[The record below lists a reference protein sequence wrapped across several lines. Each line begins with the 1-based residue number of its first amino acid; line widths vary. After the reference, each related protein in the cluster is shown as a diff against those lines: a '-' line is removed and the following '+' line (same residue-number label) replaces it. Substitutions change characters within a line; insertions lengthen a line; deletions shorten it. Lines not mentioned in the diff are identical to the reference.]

1 VFKVSVAQL
10 WSTRRR
16 LVGTMFAIVLGV
28 AFLSG
33 TLVLGDTL
41 QSNFDS
47 LFTQA
52 SRGTDAVVRS
62 ASGVS
67 KDAGSPDAT
76 RGLIDQSII
85 ERVRGVDGVAAAAGS
100 VQGFGR
106 LLDHDG
112 NGIGGNGPPT
122 FAGNWVTDPGLNPYH
137 LVAGRAP
144 RADDEVVINR
154 GAANAGGL
162 HLGDVTTVE
171 LPQPVKVRIVGLS
184 AFGSSDGLGA
194 VTFTAFTLPAAER
207 LVTKRPGEVS
217 SIAVRAEP
225 GVSQTQLVR
234 DLRTELPRGVEAI
247 TGAKLVS
254 ESTSDIDATFL
265 DFLRTFLLVFA
276 GVALLVA
283 TFSIYNTFAIIV
295 AQRTRESALLRAI
308 GATARQVLVAVVF
321 EAFVLGALASAIG
334 LFAGVGIAGLLKGLF
349 DAVGFSLPA
358 GGIVFTQTTV
368 LVAMGVGIGVTLLAS
383 VSPAVRA
390 ARVPPLAAL
399 RDVSVDRSNRS
410 RVRAVVGGL
419 LVAAGLTVSLLAAI
433 ANSGGGVFTEGAI
446 GALCTIAGVVVCGP
460 VVVRPVCRILG
471 APVARLRGVS
481 GALARRNAM
490 RNPRRTA
497 STASALMIGVC
508 VVTLFTVFAASLKAS
523 IDHSV
528 SASFRGDLVVTPGGF
543 GRGGFSPELAQQL
556 DALPAVGTAV
566 GTGSGSVRVAGDTH
580 TVTVADPV
588 PLARVVH
595 LDVQSGSLR
604 GLGASSLAIS
614 SSTADDHGWRV
625 GSVVPARFSDGA
637 TVPLRVGAVYG
648 NDDVVG
654 GYLLSR
660 AAWQPHATQD
670 IDSTVF
676 VELRDGVSLERGK
689 TAVRAVTASYGDPDV
704 LDRAEYVD
712 QSASR
717 VNITL
722 GIVYVLLA
730 LAIIIALMGI
740 ANTLSLAI
748 HERRRELGLL
758 RAVGQTRPQL
768 RTMVRWESVLI
779 ATFGTVGG
787 LALGVFLG
795 WALVRAASSSG
806 TLDRF
811 AAPAGQLAVVLVVG
825 ALAGVL
831 AGWRPARRAAKVDV
845 LDAIAGE

>member
-1 VFKVSVAQL
+1 VFTISVKQL

-41 QSNFDS
+41 KSNFDS

-62 ASGVS
+62 ASGVT
-67 KDAGSPDAT
+67 KDAGSPDVA
-76 RGLIDQSII
+76 RGLIDQSIV
-85 ERVRGVDGVAAAAGS
+85 ERVRAVDGVTAAAGS

-106 LLDHDG
+106 LLDHEG

-122 FAGNWVTDPGLNPYH
+122 FAGNWVTAPGLNPYH

-144 RADDEVVINR
+144 RRDDEVVINR
-154 GAANAGGL
+154 GAAKAGAL
-162 HLGDVTTVE
+162 HLGDLTTVE

-184 AFGSSDGLGA
+184 AFGSSDGLGG
-194 VTFTAFTLPAAER
+194 VTFTAFTLPAAQQ

-225 GVSQTQLVR
+225 GTSQAELVR
-234 DLRTELPRGVEAI
+234 DLRAELPRGVEAI
-247 TGAKLVS
+247 TGAKLVA
-254 ESTSDIDATFL
+254 ESTSDVDATFL

-295 AQRTRESALLRAI
+295 AQRTRESALLRAV

-321 EAFVLGALASAIG
+321 EAFVLGALASVVG

-349 DAVGFSLPA
+349 DAVGFALPA
-358 GGIVFTQTTV
+358 GGIVFTRSTV
-368 LVAMGVGIGVTLLAS
+368 LVAMGVGVGVTLLAG
-383 VSPAVRA
+383 VAPAVRA

-399 RDVSVDRSNRS
+399 RDMSVDRSDRS

-419 LVAAGLTVSLLAAI
+419 LVAAGLTVSLVAATRG
-433 ANSGGGVFTEGAI
+433 GGGVLTEGAI
-446 GALCTIAGVVVCGP
+446 GALCTITGVVVCGP
-460 VVVRPVCRILG
+460 VVARPVCRILG
-471 APVARLRGVS
+471 EPVARLLGVS
-481 GALARRNAM
+481 GSLARRNAM

-497 STASALMIGVC
+497 GTASALMIGVC

-543 GRGGFSPELAQQL
+543 GRGGFSPELARQL
-556 DALPAVGTAV
+556 DALPAVRTAV

-580 TVTVADPV
+580 SVTVADPA
-588 PLARVVH
+588 PLGRVVH
-595 LDVQSGSLR
+595 LDVHAGSLA
-604 GLGASSLAIS
+604 GLDASSLAIS

-625 GSVVPARFSDGA
+625 GSTVRARFSDGT
-637 TVPLRVGAVYG
+637 TVGLRVGAVYG

-654 GYLLSR
+654 GYLLPR

-670 IDSTVF
+670 IDSTVS
-676 VELRDGVSLERGK
+676 VELGDGVSIAQGK
-689 TAVRAVTASYGDPDV
+689 AAVQTVTAGYGDPDV

-712 QSASR
+712 QTAGR

-722 GIVYVLLA
+722 GVVYVLLA

-758 RAVGQTRPQL
+758 RAVGQTRAQL
-768 RTMVRWESVLI
+768 RAMVRWESVLI

-787 LALGVFLG
+787 LGLGVSLG

-806 TLDRF
+806 TLDQF

-825 ALAGVL
+825 ALAGGL
-831 AGWRPARRAAKVDV
+831 AGWRPARRAAKVEV